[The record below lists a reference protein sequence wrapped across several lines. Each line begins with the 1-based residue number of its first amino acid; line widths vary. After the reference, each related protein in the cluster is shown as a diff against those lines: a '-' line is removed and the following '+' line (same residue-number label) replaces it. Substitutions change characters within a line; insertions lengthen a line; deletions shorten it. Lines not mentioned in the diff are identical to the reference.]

1 MKQIKAGLKQT
12 GAKWIA
18 GRQLDA
24 SAKTGQ
30 IHSHVAEIIFGPF
43 SLDFSAT
50 RLLREGQPI
59 RLRPQALAALRVLLR
74 HSGDTVRYEQMIA
87 EGWEGTVVSR
97 HTVDVTVSEVRRSLG
112 EFGTWIVNRPK
123 LGYSIEV
130 PKSDELVRKGWHFYS
145 RRTREGFEH
154 AIDCFERGASE
165 CPSDFRTLEGLS
177 ASYLALA
184 IFGMRPPRGMYESF
198 LQAHDRAIDIGGLT
212 PELRCNRAQGLHM
225 FERRFAEAEAEFQ
238 QTIRDNPALGSAYV
252 RLAMLHASLGRSDE
266 AIEVLGRGYLVDP
279 LLPTLAVV
287 EVNVRYYRR
296 EYAAAIE
303 AGARAVELHPY
314 LQVGRASYAQALECA
329 GRLEEALTHCRTAIA
344 MSPELTWLR
353 AQEAT
358 CLARQQRQAEALAI
372 LTQLDELR
380 QSEYVDACFMAV
392 LCEAVGQRERAFD
405 ELARAHEE
413 NSAWL
418 YSLEVDPKMDP
429 FRGDSRFE
437 RLLAELDKSYRPA
450 AVRNS

>member
-1 MKQIKAGLKQT
+1 LTPPQKQVKF
-12 GAKWIA
+12 IA
-18 GRQLDA
+18 L
-24 SAKTGQ
+24 
-30 IHSHVAEIIFGPF
+30 VAEIIFGPF

-50 RLLREGQPI
+50 RLLRDGQPV
-59 RLRPQALAALRVLLR
+59 RLRPQALSALRVLLR

-87 EGWEGTVVSR
+87 EAWNGTVVSR

-112 EFGTWIVNRPK
+112 EFGAWIVNRPK
-123 LGYSIEV
+123 LGYSLEV

-154 AIDCFERGASE
+154 AIDCFDRASRE

-184 IFGMRPPRGMYESF
+184 IFGMRPPREMYDSF
-198 LQAHDRAIDIGGLT
+198 LQAQERAIAIGGLT

-252 RLAMLHASLGRSDE
+252 RLSMLYASLGRWDE
-266 AIEVLGRGYLVDP
+266 ALEVLGRGYLVDP
-279 LLPTLAVV
+279 LLPTLAVM
-287 EVNVRYYRR
+287 EINIRYWRR
-296 EYAAAIE
+296 EYDAAIE
-303 AGARAVELHPY
+303 AGAKAVELHPY
-314 LQVGRASYAQALECA
+314 LQVGRGVYAQVLECV
-329 GRLEEALTHCRTAIA
+329 GRFEEALTHCRTAIA

-358 CLARQQRQAEALAI
+358 CLARQHRRSEALAI
-372 LTQLDELR
+372 LAQLDALR
-380 QSEYVDACFMAV
+380 QSEYVDACYMAV
-392 LCEAVGQRERAFD
+392 LYEALGERERAFE
-405 ELARAHEE
+405 ELARAREE

-418 YSLEVDPKMDP
+418 YSLDVDPKMDP
-429 FRGDSRFE
+429 FRGDPRFG
-437 RLLAELDKSYRPA
+437 RLLAELVKSYRPA
-450 AVRNS
+450 AVRSS